1 MLYNYEWFF
10 TISGIFYKNMCNAIS
25 MVEKESWMSIDYAL
39 TDWWV
44 WERE

>member
-1 MLYNYEWFF
+1 MY
-10 TISGIFYKNMCNAIS
+10 NAIS
-25 MVEKESWMSIDYAL
+25 MVEKESWMSIDHAL